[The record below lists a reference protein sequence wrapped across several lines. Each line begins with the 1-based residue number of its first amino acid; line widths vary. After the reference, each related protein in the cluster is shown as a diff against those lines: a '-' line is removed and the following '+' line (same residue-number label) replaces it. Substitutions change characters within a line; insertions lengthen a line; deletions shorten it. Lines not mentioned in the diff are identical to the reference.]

1 MNDNE
6 KKLIKAFLNREILTG
21 VDGGLR
27 RAVASLFKD
36 YQDLTGGETDK
47 PALPRTK
54 SDCYSFSE
62 TLGCRAE
69 AMGGKCGCKM
79 LRDR

>member
-1 MNDNE
+1 MNQNE
-6 KKLIKAFLNREILTG
+6 EKLIKAFLNREILTG

-27 RAVASLFKD
+27 RAVASLYKAF
-36 YQDLTGGETDK
+36 QESSGLGEPTQPIK
-47 PALPRTK
+47 TK
-54 SDCYSFSE
+54 QDCYSFSE

-69 AMGGKCGCKM
+69 ALGGKCGCKM

>member
-1 MNDNE
+1 MTENE
-6 KKLIKAFLNREILTG
+6 EKLLKAFLNREILTG

-27 RAVASLFKD
+27 RAVASLYKD
-36 YQDLTGGETDK
+36 YQ
-47 PALPRTK
+47 ALAGSEAPTTPIKTK
-54 SDCYSFSE
+54 ADCYSYSE

-69 AMGGKCGCKM
+69 ALGGKCGCKM